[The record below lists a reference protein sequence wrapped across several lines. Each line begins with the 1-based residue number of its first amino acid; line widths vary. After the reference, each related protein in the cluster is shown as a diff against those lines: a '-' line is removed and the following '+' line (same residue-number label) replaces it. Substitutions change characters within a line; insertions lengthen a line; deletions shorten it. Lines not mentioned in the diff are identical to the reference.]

1 MRKKLLFVITQFYKG
16 GAETSLLNLLRTI
29 SPECYDIDF
38 IVLNQQ
44 EYQNVTS
51 LMKFIPSWVRVYD
64 IVKIGHKHRH
74 IDSFIGKIY
83 RKFFHIETYNA
94 LAEKMIKDKVYD
106 VAFSFGEW
114 LSPAFVA
121 NRVTAERKYVWIHI
135 DIDKASFV
143 NREELV
149 RYDEHIDGYIFAS
162 ERSRAG
168 AIICCPQMA
177 EKSCVVHN
185 FLDEPDISIKAEKA
199 ISEAMHEM
207 EPYLLS
213 VGNLRIEKNYP
224 RQVEVMHLLKQRG
237 VNIKWLCVGST
248 TDKSVVG
255 QVERL
260 IEQYSLQNDFILCGV
275 DDNPYKYMKHATAVM
290 VLSDYES
297 WSLVISEAKL
307 LGTPV
312 IATNTSGAQEQLVDG
327 ENGIIVEFDAGCIAD
342 KVEQFLQSK
351 ELQTCIRMKLQ
362 QEKSA
367 LKGMA
372 ELESLLNR

>member
-1 MRKKLLFVITQFYKG
+1 MKKKLLFVITQFYKG
-16 GAETSLLNLLRTI
+16 GAETSLLNLLRTMN
-29 SPECYDIDF
+29 PERYNVDF
-38 IVLNQQ
+38 VVLNQQ

-51 LMKFIPSWVRVYD
+51 LMEFIPSWVQVYD
-64 IVKIGHKHRH
+64 VVKIGYKHRH
-74 IDSFIGKIY
+74 IDSFMGRVY
-83 RKFFHIETYNA
+83 RKLFHIETHSV
-94 LAEKMIKDKVYD
+94 LAEKVVKGKEYD

-114 LSPAFVA
+114 LSPAFLA
-121 NRVTAERKYVWIHI
+121 NKVTAERKYVWIHI

-149 RYDEHIDGYIFAS
+149 KYDENIDGYIFAS

-168 AIICCPQMA
+168 ALICCPQMA

-185 FLDEPDISIKAEKA
+185 FLDEPDILTKADKE
-199 ISEAMHEM
+199 ISETIRGM

-213 VGNLRIEKNYP
+213 VGNLRFEKNYP

-237 VNIKWLCVGST
+237 ANVKWLCVGST
-248 TDKSVVG
+248 TNKSVVE
-255 QVERL
+255 QVEQL

-290 VLSDYES
+290 VLSDHES

-307 LGTPV
+307 LGIPV
-312 IATNTSGAQEQLVDG
+312 IATDTSGAQEQLVDG

-342 KVEQFLQSK
+342 KVEQFLQNT
-351 ELQTCIRMKLQ
+351 ELQTGIRTRLQ
-362 QEKSA
+362 QEKSV
-367 LKGMA
+367 LKGLA
-372 ELESLLNR
+372 ELESLLNG